1 MQLQWSLCKQ
11 DETATATLTFRSPD
25 IKHKVMKNRDASL
38 QALDVTDLF
47 HGLTV
52 LHSVDEPNIE

>member
-11 DETATATLTFRSPD
+11 GETATATLTFRSSD
-25 IKHKVMKNRDASL
+25 VKRKALKDRDASL
-38 QALDVTDLF
+38 EALDVTDLF

-52 LHSVDEPNIE
+52 LHSVDEPDIE